1 MENISSSLVLFFLF
15 ANIALAFLLNKFGI
29 NIFGRSIKR
38 YKFYLSF
45 VIIMFI
51 PNSGLLWIFIDLT
64 SLDILVDIRKL
75 LRPAL
80 WVTALFSAVAC
91 HAVVNRILEKEHEDG
106 KF

>member
-1 MENISSSLVLFFLF
+1 MESISPSVVLFFLF
-15 ANIALAFLLNKFGI
+15 ANITLAFLLNKLGL

-38 YKFYLSF
+38 YEFYLSL
-45 VIIMFI
+45 IIILFI
-51 PNSGLLWIFIDLT
+51 PVSGLLWVFIDLT
-64 SLDILVDIRKL
+64 ALDILANTRKL

-91 HAVVNRILEKEHEDG
+91 HAVVDRILENVREHG

>member
-1 MENISSSLVLFFLF
+1 MVLFFLF
-15 ANIALAFLLNKFGI
+15 ANIAVAFLLNRLGV

-38 YKFYLSF
+38 YEFYLSF
-45 VIIMFI
+45 VIITFI
-51 PNSGLLWIFIDLT
+51 PNSGLFWVFLDLT
-64 SLDILVDIRKL
+64 SLDILMDTREL

-80 WVTALFSAVAC
+80 WVTALLSAVAC